1 MRAGLKLGCAGAPL
15 LNQQHQQ
22 GPPAAAAP
30 APPSLP
36 STGPPLLTLA
46 LPLAYP
52 PTHSPACKCA
62 THLPACVCRA
72 KTPLANF
79 VTGLVVMLTLLV
91 LTPIFKHMSSNVQVG
106 GRMGAQGAQGRG
118 WQGGSAADVGT
129 TRGHSS
135 AGSSF
140 CRPCKHSRCP
150 LKPLPSSCLAVLLIA
165 LRGAII
171 IIIIISPTFCP
182 SVH

>member
-1 MRAGLKLGCAGAPL
+1 
-15 LNQQHQQ
+15 
-22 GPPAAAAP
+22 
-30 APPSLP
+30 
-36 STGPPLLTLA
+36 
-46 LPLAYP
+46 
-52 PTHSPACKCA
+52 
-62 THLPACVCRA
+62 
-72 KTPLANF
+72 LANF

-106 GRMGAQGAQGRG
+106 GRMGAQGAQGAQGRG
-118 WQGGSAADVGT
+118 WQGGSAADLGT
-129 TRGHSS
+129 TRGDSS

-150 LKPLPSSCLAVLLIA
+150 LKPLPSTCLAVLLIA

-171 IIIIISPTFCP
+171 IIIISPTFCP